1 MEGCI
6 LKVNLEGQGEKQHCL
21 LFCCFYPG
29 GYGIFEKE
37 GTSEKRCVEIEDWA
51 TSVHFVL
58 GFQESSMQSLSA
70 FL

>member
-21 LFCCFYPG
+21 LFYCFYPG

-37 GTSEKRCVEIEDWA
+37 GTSEKRFVEIEY
-51 TSVHFVL
+51 
-58 GFQESSMQSLSA
+58 
-70 FL
+70 